1 MLAHEL
7 FLDQMIESQRRA
19 MRYYLVFAG
28 AIFTLGLIIIVVAY
42 VIAESILPDVLKH
55 ILALGGGFVSSL
67 SSLQLKEIVA
77 RKEREEMFITLRV
90 RLAEI
95 KLTGE
100 TQDDSLYKRFDE
112 LLWKIVEKTTAG

>member
-1 MLAHEL
+1 
-7 FLDQMIESQRRA
+7 
-19 MRYYLVFAG
+19 
-28 AIFTLGLIIIVVAY
+28 LIIIVVAY